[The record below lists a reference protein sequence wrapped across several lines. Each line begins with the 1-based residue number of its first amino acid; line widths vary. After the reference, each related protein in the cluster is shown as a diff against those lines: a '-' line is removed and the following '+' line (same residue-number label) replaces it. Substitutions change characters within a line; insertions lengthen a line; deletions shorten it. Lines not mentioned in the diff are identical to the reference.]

1 MGVRVL
7 ALLSLAVGSV
17 AVRPACAARAR
28 AARAYVTLAAKKGGK
43 GMPARSGGGFGAP
56 PAGCTTATS
65 AAELLG
71 GYEALYAWLDAGGAS
86 RRVAIAGFAGLR
98 GVMATEDVRKG
109 DALIAIPSALA
120 LDLGV
125 DAVDPLPAARAF
137 LGAWHALRAARTGS
151 AADPR
156 ALAFAPFFDAIPPM
170 GSADLSTPDFFSDEE
185 LRELQWPPLE
195 AEVAARASA
204 LRAAANAG
212 GFDPAELNWARWVV
226 LSRVLT
232 VQDALPTA
240 PARKLLIPLVDMCN
254 HHLSRANAIPSGRV
268 GGRLNVLAA
277 RDIARGEQVRARSRA
292 TALAAAWLCARRSC
306 AARAR
311 PPHPQVLI
319 QYGGGA
325 LSNDRLLAEYG
336 FIDGSPPAL
345 ELDVLM
351 LARALRSAR
360 SPGASADGSPLPPL
374 PTAALSTT
382 TLAQDERLLAD
393 AAACP
398 PGSRLAAAV
407 RFRAMLKR
415 ALAELVARQPGR
427 GRQ

>member
-277 RDIARGEQVRARSRA
+277 RDIARGEQV
-292 TALAAAWLCARRSC
+292 
-306 AARAR
+306 
-311 PPHPQVLI
+311 LI